1 VTIVGDAAH
10 ATSPYAAYGAGMAI
24 EDGYFLG
31 RRLAGCDLSDHGQV
45 RQALQE
51 FEEPRRRHT
60 YPHVQQ
66 AWVLGKV
73 FHHAPRPLQWLRDM
87 ILDHTPL
94 LQKTVGERT
103 PREIL
108 KQLSVIDHAEKA
120 FVARRSVS

>member
-1 VTIVGDAAH
+1 
-10 ATSPYAAYGAGMAI
+10 
-24 EDGYFLG
+24 
-31 RRLAGCDLSDHGQV
+31 
-45 RQALQE
+45 
-51 FEEPRRRHT
+51 
-60 YPHVQQ
+60 
-66 AWVLGKV
+66 
-73 FHHAPRPLQWLRDM
+73 M